1 MQILKAGGILM
12 YFILLMG
19 IVGLYAIL
27 ERFFY
32 FALKERNNY
41 SKLPL
46 EVKQLIK
53 EGKIKESI
61 IYLNSNKSSTSTV
74 LKEILIYGYKENKE
88 TLSALE
94 EKGKEK
100 AIEQIKHLERNMWLL
115 SLAAN
120 ASPLLG
126 LLGTVTGMIKAFT
139 NISKYGAGDAAIVAD
154 GIAEALLTTAA
165 GLMIAIPVIVV
176 YNYLN
181 RRLEKMENE
190 IDDIVTNIINIFRR

>member
-100 AIEQIKHLERNMWLL
+100 AIEE
-115 SLAAN
+115 AN
-120 ASPLLG
+120 LVANGPK
-126 LLGTVTGMIKAFT
+126 TVTGMITAFNSIALNGT
-139 NISKYGAGDAAIVAD
+139 GDAGILAKGISEALYTTAGGLFVAIPCMIFYNYFNKRIDLVVAD
-154 GIAEALLTTAA
+154 IEKTCTELL
-165 GLMIAIPVIVV
+165 
-176 YNYLN
+176 NY
-181 RRLEKMENE
+181 
-190 IDDIVTNIINIFRR
+190 FRE

>member
-27 ERFFY
+27 ERFSY

-94 EKGKEK
+94 E
-100 AIEQIKHLERNMWLL
+100 
-115 SLAAN
+115 
-120 ASPLLG
+120 
-126 LLGTVTGMIKAFT
+126 
-139 NISKYGAGDAAIVAD
+139 
-154 GIAEALLTTAA
+154 
-165 GLMIAIPVIVV
+165 
-176 YNYLN
+176 
-181 RRLEKMENE
+181 
-190 IDDIVTNIINIFRR
+190 

>member
-32 FALKERNNY
+32 FASKERNNY
-41 SKLPL
+41 SKLPS

-74 LKEILIYGYKENKE
+74 LKEILIK
-88 TLSALE
+88 
-94 EKGKEK
+94 
-100 AIEQIKHLERNMWLL
+100 
-115 SLAAN
+115 
-120 ASPLLG
+120 
-126 LLGTVTGMIKAFT
+126 
-139 NISKYGAGDAAIVAD
+139 KYGHTFVAL
-154 GIAEALLTTAA
+154 AL
-165 GLMIAIPVIVV
+165 V
-176 YNYLN
+176 
-181 RRLEKMENE
+181 EC
-190 IDDIVTNIINIFRR
+190 